1 MAPESSLCPFAVNSQ
16 SLREKKKIIL
26 SPKVSFA
33 SYIRVQI
40 LKENLI
46 GSGQPIDCNPVC
58 PSPIT
63 HDGGGTRQKEAGPCG
78 QVDRPS

>member
-16 SLREKKKIIL
+16 SLREKKIIL
-26 SPKVSFA
+26 STKVSFA

-46 GSGQPIDCNPVC
+46 GSGQPIDCNNPVC

-63 HDGGGTRQKEAGPCG
+63 HDGGGTRQKEARPCG